1 MLPKKESVNLY
12 PLLLSS
18 LTVLLPSSLTVVAYS
33 SLTVLLLSSLTM
45 PPPLLHDSDMSPRFQ
60 LPQQGAATQ
69 TSSPREDTG
78 IQVQGG
84 AGEEAD

>member
-1 MLPKKESVNLY
+1 MNLY

-18 LTVLLPSSLTVVAYS
+18 LTVLLPSSLTVFLPS
-33 SLTVLLLSSLTM
+33 SMAVLLLSSLTM
-45 PPPLLHDSDMSPRFQ
+45 PPPLLPDSDMSPRFQ

-78 IQVQGG
+78 IQVKGG
-84 AGEEAD
+84 AGEEDD